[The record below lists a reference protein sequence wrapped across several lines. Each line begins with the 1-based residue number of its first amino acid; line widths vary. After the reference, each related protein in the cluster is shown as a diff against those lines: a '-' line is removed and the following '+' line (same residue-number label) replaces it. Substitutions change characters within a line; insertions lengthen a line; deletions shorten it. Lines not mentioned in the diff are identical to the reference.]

1 MDEKHQN
8 SEAKWDLNREMAEQ
22 MLAIVPIPSFIV
34 DSAGKITGMNAH
46 AKEKLEISVLEKGT
60 KFTNIMKSEDC
71 RISSP
76 YEEAMKL
83 NQEGTFE
90 GASFIHKDGA
100 TEAFSVTIRP
110 IFTEE
115 RKSNGA
121 ILFLTSN
128 VTDNLESQCRLK
140 WIEQHKENLK
150 LMAEGK
156 MDVNTNLDIS
166 CVNKDLVNAYTEMD
180 NDLLMVKDSIKALA
194 NDASILS
201 NAAVAGKLA
210 TRADASKHKGVFK
223 VIVSGVNDTLDAVV
237 GPLNV
242 SAKYVDDISK
252 GAIPAKITATY
263 NGDFNVIKNNLN
275 QCIDAV
281 NNMVADAGMLRK
293 AAVEGKLATRAD
305 ASKHQGDYRKIV
317 QGVNDTLDAVIG
329 PLNVSAKYV
338 DDISKGAIPAKITDN
353 YNGDFNVIKTNLN
366 QCIDAVNNLV
376 ADAGMLSKAAV
387 EGRLATRADASRHYG
402 DYRKI
407 VQGVNDTLDAV
418 IGPLN
423 VSAKYVDDIS
433 KGSIPAKITDTYN
446 GDFNVIKNNLNQCID
461 AVNNMVADAGM
472 LSKAAVEGKLS
483 TRADASKH
491 RGDYRKIVQGVNDTL
506 DAVIGPLNVAAKYVD
521 DISKGSIPAKIT
533 DTYNGDFNVIKN
545 NLNQCIDAVNNMV
558 SDAGMLSKAAVEGK
572 LSTRADASKHFGDY
586 RKIVQ
591 GVNDTLDAVIGPL
604 QVSAKY
610 VDDISRGAIPAKIT
624 DNYNGDFNVI
634 KTNLNQC
641 IDAVNDLVA
650 DAAMLSKAAVE
661 GKLSTRADAS
671 KHHGD
676 YRKIVQG
683 VNDTLDSVIGP
694 INEAMRIADAYAG
707 GDLTARVNIETQGDF
722 SKFSASLDAIGESL
736 TALLVEVN
744 NSVGMVSS
752 TSQELASSAEEMNA
766 STEQVSSA
774 IQQISKGAQSQAA
787 QVDETAKAMKEISS
801 SVQEAYT
808 RSMAA
813 SEAAKKAN
821 DSANSGK
828 GTVENTIKKMQA
840 IQKVVVES
848 AKVIESL
855 GKRSEEIGE
864 IVSVITNI
872 SDQTNLL
879 ALNAAIEAAR
889 AGDQGRGFAVVA
901 EEVKNLAEDS
911 REAAER
917 IAKMIKEVQSETAR
931 AVEAMQRGTKETA
944 EGMEFVEMT
953 GKAFGD
959 IQGLAATTTAGVV
972 EIANLMNTQ
981 KEGTQRAAKSVD
993 GIASIAEETASASEE
1008 SAASTEELTASME
1021 DMTARAQALSEMS
1034 VNLQKIAGQFNIGNP
1049 GEKQV
1054 AAPVKQVAKPQ
1065 PVKAVPKKA
1074 FSKAG
1079 PAGMPNK
1086 VKEALV
1092 KRGIEVSSE

>member
-1 MDEKHQN
+1 MRALPGKQIIMTN
-8 SEAKWDLNREMAEQ
+8 SWNNMRKNILALLIDAD
-22 MLAIVPIPSFIV
+22 MLA
-34 DSAGKITGMNAH
+34 
-46 AKEKLEISVLEKGT
+46 
-60 KFTNIMKSEDC
+60 
-71 RISSP
+71 
-76 YEEAMKL
+76 
-83 NQEGTFE
+83 
-90 GASFIHKDGA
+90 
-100 TEAFSVTIRP
+100 
-110 IFTEE
+110 
-115 RKSNGA
+115 
-121 ILFLTSN
+121 
-128 VTDNLESQCRLK
+128 
-140 WIEQHKENLK
+140 
-150 LMAEGK
+150 
-156 MDVNTNLDIS
+156 
-166 CVNKDLVNAYTEMD
+166 
-180 NDLLMVKDSIKALA
+180 
-194 NDASILS
+194 
-201 NAAVAGKLA
+201 
-210 TRADASKHKGVFK
+210 
-223 VIVSGVNDTLDAVV
+223 
-237 GPLNV
+237 
-242 SAKYVDDISK
+242 
-252 GAIPAKITATY
+252 
-263 NGDFNVIKNNLN
+263 
-275 QCIDAV
+275 
-281 NNMVADAGMLRK
+281 K
-293 AAVEGKLATRAD
+293 AAVEGRLATRAD

-329 PLNVSAKYV
+329 PLNVAAKYV

-376 ADAGMLSKAAV
+376 SDAGMLSKAAV
-387 EGRLATRADASRHYG
+387 EGKLSTRADASKHYG

-418 IGPLN
+418 IGPLQ

-433 KGSIPAKITDTYN
+433 KGAIPAKITDTYN

-461 AVNNMVADAGM
+461 AVNNMVA
-472 LSKAAVEGKLS
+472 
-483 TRADASKH
+483 
-491 RGDYRKIVQGVNDTL
+491 
-506 DAVIGPLNVAAKYVD
+506 
-521 DISKGSIPAKIT
+521 
-533 DTYNGDFNVIKN
+533 
-545 NLNQCIDAVNNMV
+545 
-558 SDAGMLSKAAVEGK
+558 DAGMLSKAAVEGK

-821 DSANSGK
+821 DSANVGK
-828 GTVENTIKKMQA
+828 GTVETHHQ
-840 IQKVVVES
+840 E
-848 AKVIESL
+848 
-855 GKRSEEIGE
+855 
-864 IVSVITNI
+864 
-872 SDQTNLL
+872 D
-879 ALNAAIEAAR
+879 
-889 AGDQGRGFAVVA
+889 AGDPEGGGGERQGHRIPGQEVRRDRRDRRRHHQHIRPDQPAGAERRHRSRQGRGPGPRVRGGRGRGQEPGGGLSRGRRTHRQDDQGGPERDRQGGRGHAPGHEGDRRGNAVRRDDRQGVRGHPGNGCHHHRRRRRDIQPD
-901 EEVKNLAEDS
+901 ELAEGRYPES
-911 REAAER
+911 G
-917 IAKMIKEVQSETAR
+917 EVGRRDRQH
-931 AVEAMQRGTKETA
+931 RG
-944 EGMEFVEMT
+944 GDR
-953 GKAFGD
+953 FG
-959 IQGLAATTTAGVV
+959 
-972 EIANLMNTQ
+972 
-981 KEGTQRAAKSVD
+981 
-993 GIASIAEETASASEE
+993 
-1008 SAASTEELTASME
+1008 
-1021 DMTARAQALSEMS
+1021 
-1034 VNLQKIAGQFNIGNP
+1034 
-1049 GEKQV
+1049 
-1054 AAPVKQVAKPQ
+1054 
-1065 PVKAVPKKA
+1065 
-1074 FSKAG
+1074 
-1079 PAGMPNK
+1079 
-1086 VKEALV
+1086 
-1092 KRGIEVSSE
+1092 